1 VHDTGEWII
10 LINNSLRGARIEAIP
25 QSIDFSQIASKV
37 KNTPLIAVQRVP
49 SMDATKQPGTEA
61 EVPDRTGENAPRAL
75 ISVYNKEG
83 VSALAVALAAMGWK
97 IVSTGGTARLLRKSG
112 IEVSDV
118 SSVTEH
124 PEVFDGRVKTL
135 HPAIHAPILA
145 RGNNP
150 DDRETLA
157 KLGYPR
163 IDMVVVNLY
172 PFEEVA
178 AREPPVKM
186 DELIEMIDIGGPT
199 LIRAAA
205 KNHADVLVM
214 ADPSQYDSVL
224 EILQETDGDPA
235 SVSLGVRQ
243 RLALTAYQRTAAYDV
258 ALSNTLAQRFEGVE
272 LQGDL
277 PPRLLISGGDLDRL
291 RYGENP
297 HQIAGF
303 YDGARSGEPAT
314 GLAAAEQHGG
324 KELSFNNYLDLEAAL
339 RYARSL
345 TGDEWSDW
353 PHCCVV
359 IKHTN
364 ACGVALSTDQVAAWN
379 DALASDPE
387 SAFGCVIA
395 FNQTVTTEVAEV
407 IGDHFVECIIAPG
420 FEEEA
425 LQRLSAK
432 KNRRML
438 TLTDL
443 SPLDSVLRWRQVDG
457 GWLAQSE
464 GAPIVDW
471 PNVECVT
478 KAQAEPG
485 QIDLARFGVAVCAQ
499 VKSNSVIF
507 VQPTENGLAT
517 VGIGPGQTSRVEAVR
532 IAARRAGERAK
543 GAMMVSDAFFPFR
556 DGIDTSHEIGIT
568 SVVQPGGS
576 IRDGE
581 AIEAADEHGMTMLF
595 TGVRLFR
602 H

>member
-1 VHDTGEWII
+1 
-10 LINNSLRGARIEAIP
+10 
-25 QSIDFSQIASKV
+25 
-37 KNTPLIAVQRVP
+37 
-49 SMDATKQPGTEA
+49 MDATEQPGTQA
-61 EVPDRTGENAPRAL
+61 EVPDRTGDDAPRAL
-75 ISVYNKEG
+75 ISVYDKEG
-83 VSALAVALAAMGWK
+83 VSALAVALEAMGWR
-97 IVSTGGTARLLRKSG
+97 IVSTGGTARLLRESG

-178 AREPPVKM
+178 AREPPVEM
-186 DELIEMIDIGGPT
+186 SELIEMIDIGGPT

-214 ADPSQYDSVL
+214 ADPSQYDLVL
-224 EILQETDGDPA
+224 ELLQSTDGDPA
-235 SVSLGVRQ
+235 SIPLDVRE
-243 RLALTAYQRTAAYDV
+243 RLALTAFQRTAAYDV
-258 ALSNTLAQRFEGVE
+258 ALSNTLAQRFEGVKLE
-272 LQGDL
+272 GDL
-277 PPRLLISGGDLDRL
+277 PPRLLISGGELDRL

-303 YDGARSGEPAT
+303 YDGARRGEAPS

-345 TGDEWSDW
+345 TGDEWSEW

-364 ACGVALSTDQVAAWN
+364 ACGVAVSTSQVEAWR

-395 FNQTVTTEVAEV
+395 FNQTVSAEVAEE
-407 IGDHFVECIIAPG
+407 IGDHFIECVIAPG
-420 FEEEA
+420 FEAAA
-425 LQRLSAK
+425 LERLSTK

-438 TLTDL
+438 TLPEF
-443 SPLDSVLRWRQVDG
+443 SPLDAELRWRQVDG
-457 GWLAQSE
+457 GWLSQSE
-464 GAPIVDW
+464 GAPVVDW
-471 PNVECVT
+471 DNVQCVT
-478 KAQAEPG
+478 KAQPEPG
-485 QIDLARFGVAVCAQ
+485 LIDLARFGVAVCAQ

-507 VQPTENGLAT
+507 VQPTETGLAT

-532 IAARRAGERAK
+532 IAARRAGERAV

-556 DGIDTSHEIGIT
+556 DGIDTSHDIGIT